1 MYIDTRQTV
10 FGGIPWQRCQFHL
23 QQNAGAYVPRK
34 ELRAE
39 VAADI
44 RTIFNMPDRPA
55 AEAQLRKTI
64 AKYEKTA
71 SKLAVWLEK
80 SIPEGLTVFAFPK
93 AHQRKIRTTNG
104 LERVNREVH
113 RRTQVV
119 SIFPNDAACL
129 RLASAVL
136 MEIDEEWQTGRVY
149 VNFEKDELAP

>member
-1 MYIDTRQTV
+1 MTSARSKSRSS
-10 FGGIPWQRCQFHL
+10 P
-23 QQNAGAYVPRK
+23 
-34 ELRAE
+34 
-39 VAADI
+39 
-44 RTIFNMPDRPA
+44 

-64 AKYEKTA
+64 VKHEKTA
-71 SKLAVWLEK
+71 SKLALWMEK

-119 SIFPNDAACL
+119 SIFPKDAACL

-149 VNFEKDELAP
+149 VNFENDEPAP